1 MSTKSPAS
9 RGPVAALRD
18 RLDEI
23 DARIMEL
30 VAERQA
36 TVARIGEQKHRDG
49 RALRDYVREREVIER
64 SQRHAEALG
73 MPGHIAR
80 DIMERLIHHSL
91 SNQEQRRLV
100 RSEHG
105 SGRSA
110 LVIGGQGR
118 MGDWLARYL
127 DAVGYNV
134 EVADPVER
142 ESLFPK
148 ISNWQDSP
156 LDHDLIAVAAP
167 LSASNLILIE
177 LAQRQPA
184 GLVFDIGSLKAPLR
198 PGLEAMHAAGCKI
211 ASVHPM
217 FGPDA
222 MMLSGCH
229 ILLVETGNSAAI
241 KEARELFSHTAA
253 ECVEL
258 GIEDHDEVMS
268 WVLGLSHLVN
278 IAFAGA
284 LSRSHG
290 QVPLLRGISS
300 STFDAQLK
308 VAAQVVS
315 DNPHLYYEIQ
325 AGTLQNNKALDAFS
339 TVLNELVRAIRE
351 GDEQGFVG
359 IMSGAG
365 AHLADGGEGDR

>member
-1 MSTKSPAS
+1 M
-9 RGPVAALRD
+9 
-18 RLDEI
+18 
-23 DARIMEL
+23 
-30 VAERQA
+30 
-36 TVARIGEQKHRDG
+36 
-49 RALRDYVREREVIER
+49 
-64 SQRHAEALG
+64 
-73 MPGHIAR
+73 
-80 DIMERLIHHSL
+80 
-91 SNQEQRRLV
+91 
-100 RSEHG
+100 
-105 SGRSA
+105 
-110 LVIGGQGR
+110 
-118 MGDWLARYL
+118 
-127 DAVGYNV
+127 GYNV

-229 ILLVETGNSAAI
+229 ILLVETGNSVAN

-325 AGTLQNNKALDAFS
+325 AGILQ
-339 TVLNELVRAIRE
+339 RQHQGRCHE
-351 GDEQGFVG
+351 GDLDTSLGFSIRKRTKNLVAVLRNKEA
-359 IMSGAG
+359 S
-365 AHLADGGEGDR
+365 HQGDRGQYIDNVLSYPKRRRQKFRRDS

>member
-1 MSTKSPAS
+1 MSTELPSSGESIARL
-9 RGPVAALRD
+9 RG

-30 VAERQA
+30 VAERQS
-36 TVARIGEQKHRDG
+36 TVARIGERKHRDG

-64 SQRHAEALG
+64 GKRHAEALG
-73 MPGHIAR
+73 MSGHIAR

-100 RSEHG
+100 KSEHG
-105 SGRSA
+105 AGRCA

-118 MGDWLARYL
+118 MGDWMARYL
-127 DAVGYNV
+127 DAVGYKV
-134 EVADPVER
+134 EVADPVAS

-148 ISNWQDSP
+148 IANWQDSP
-156 LDHDLIAVAAP
+156 LDHDLIVVAAP
-167 LSASNLILIE
+167 LRASNRILLD
-177 LAQRQPA
+177 LAQRRPSC
-184 GLVFDIGSLKAPLR
+184 LVFDIGSLKSPLR

-211 ASVHPM
+211 TSVHPM
-217 FGPDA
+217 FGPET

-229 ILLVETGNSAAI
+229 ILLVEAGNRAAV

-258 GIEDHDEVMS
+258 GIEDHDELMS

-284 LSRSHG
+284 LGRSHK
-290 QVPLLRGISS
+290 QVPLLKSISS
-300 STFDAQLK
+300 STFNAQLK

-315 DNPHLYYEIQ
+315 ENPYLYYEIQ
-325 AGTLQNNKALDAFS
+325 EGTQRNTTAIDAFC
-339 TVLNELVRAIRE
+339 TVLNELVRSIRE
-351 GDEQGFVG
+351 SDEQGFVG

-365 AHLADGGEGDR
+365 AHLAGGAGGDA